1 MSKEVGKNFYIIEA
15 RDLQTNQLEKRRIYT
30 TSQQYKS
37 IGLKQIDKFEKIYKV
52 KVTKYICNESVEI
65 LNQKPEQK
73 K

>member
-15 RDLQTNQLEKRRIYT
+15 RDTKTNQLEKRRIYT

-37 IGLKQIDKFEKIYKV
+37 IGLKQIEKFEKLYKV

>member
-15 RDLQTNQLEKRRIYT
+15 RDSQTNQLEKRRIYT

-37 IGLKQIDKFEKIYKV
+37 IGLKQIKKFEKIYKV